1 MPRYRPLAV
10 LVLAAALAGCA
21 TEPAP
26 STVATG
32 PPELLDREML
42 FGNPERTNVRISPDG
57 TRISYLAPVDGVLN
71 VWVGPLGDPSAAEPV
86 THDTGR
92 GVRRYFWAHTNRH
105 VVYLQ
110 DTGGD
115 ENWRAYR
122 VDLESGETTDLT
134 PIDDVQVKI
143 LASSHRK
150 PGEILVQIND
160 RDPQLHDVYRIDL
173 ATGERTRLIENPG
186 YLDFVAD
193 LDHRVRLAIR
203 FEPDGGQSWWRRTD
217 GGWEEQLRVPSE
229 DAITTGPAGFD
240 ASGGRLYMVDSRD
253 RETAALVALDLE
265 SGEREVL
272 FEDPKADT
280 DDLLIH
286 PTERTVQAAAST
298 YTRREWKVLDNAI
311 RGDLDY
317 LATVADGELE
327 VVDRSLDD
335 RRWIVGY
342 GLADHP
348 FSYYLYDRDPK
359 RATYLF
365 SVRPALE
372 EATLAPMHAVVIP
385 SRDGL
390 ELVSYLTLPVESD
403 PDGDG
408 RPAAAVPMV
417 LMVHGGPWGRD
428 SWGYDPWHQWL
439 ANRGYAVLSV
449 NFRGSTGLGKGF
461 VNAGDHEWGRHM
473 HNDLIDAVEWAAAQG
488 IAQRDKV
495 AIMGG
500 SYGGYATLAGVTM
513 TPEAFACGVSIVG
526 PSNLITLLES
536 IPPYWKPLYELF
548 AARIGDPR
556 TEEGKALLVERSPL
570 THADKIV
577 RPLLIG
583 QGANDPRVKQAES
596 DQIVDAM
603 TARNIPVTYVL
614 FPDEGHGFAR
624 PENRLAFNAV
634 AEAFLGECL
643 GGRVEP
649 VGDDFEGSSITVPA
663 GAEGVGGVAAALVAR
678 NGGGETAGEGAGEA
692 APAGAAG
699 TAGVE

>member
-1 MPRYRPLAV
+1 MPRTRSLAV
-10 LVLAAALAGCA
+10 LVLAAAAFAGCA

-26 STVATG
+26 SAVATA
-32 PPELLDREML
+32 PPELLAREVL
-42 FGNPERTNVRISPDG
+42 FGNPDRTNVRISPDG
-57 TRISYLAPVDGVLN
+57 TRISYLAPLDGVLN
-71 VWVGPLGDPSAAEPV
+71 VWVGPLGDPAAAKAV

-92 GVRRYFWAHTNRH
+92 GIRRYFWSFTNRH
-105 VVYLQ
+105 LVYLQ
-110 DTGGD
+110 DAGGD

-122 VDLESGETTDLT
+122 VDLESGETADLT
-134 PIDDVQVKI
+134 PIEGVQVQI
-143 LASSHRK
+143 VAVSHRR
-150 PGEILVQIND
+150 PDEILVAIND
-160 RDPQLHDVYRIDL
+160 RDPQHHDVYRVDL
-173 ATGERTRLIENPG
+173 LTAERTRVVENPG

-193 LDHRVRLAIR
+193 LDHQVRVATRY
-203 FEPDGGQSWWRRTD
+203 EPDGSMTFSRRTD
-217 GGWEEQLRVPSE
+217 GGWEELLRVPSE
-229 DAITTGPAGFD
+229 DALTTGPAGFD
-240 ASGGRLYMVDSRD
+240 RSGRRLYMLDSRE
-253 RETAALVALDLE
+253 RETGALVALDLE
-265 SGEREVL
+265 TGERAVL
-272 FEDPKADT
+272 YEDPRADV

-286 PTERTVQAAAST
+286 PTERTVEAAAST
-298 YTRREWKVLDNAI
+298 YTRRQWKVLDEAI

-348 FSYYLYDRDPK
+348 FSYYLHDRDAR

-365 SVRPALE
+365 SNRPALE

-461 VNAGDHEWGRHM
+461 INAGDHEWGRNM
-473 HNDLIDAVEWAAAQG
+473 HHDLIDAVEWAAAQA

-526 PSNLITLLES
+526 PSNLITLLDS
-536 IPPYWKPLYELF
+536 IPPYWKPLFELF
-548 AARIGDPR
+548 ASRIGDPR

-603 TARNIPVTYVL
+603 TAKGIPVTYVL

-634 AEAFLGECL
+634 TEAFLGECL

-663 GAEGVGGVAAALVAR
+663 GVEGVAGVAAALAR
-678 NGGGETAGEGAGEA
+678 REGGAVDTQ
-692 APAGAAG
+692 PSK
-699 TAGVE
+699 